1 MANETWNSYCG
12 CTEQVTPCNTVFQK
26 VDELPPLGD
35 ATRNHAYILPDNT
48 VWVVNTEG
56 TGFSQLNGGGAGGS
70 SYDDTAIK
78 ERLEALEEKT
88 DNDTIYDDTSIKERL
103 DALEEKTD
111 NDTIYDDSE
120 LRDLIQGLADRNNTE
135 DNRLVRIE
143 NKNATQDERLNALEA
158 KDDKDTTYT
167 AGNGI
172 TISDDNVISAT
183 GGGAEAIEY
192 TAGNEI
198 EITPERVINHF
209 PKMYHRALDTV
220 NVADTGLGDSS
231 LQAQLGYNPYI
242 SIGISLDFKRLGTD
256 GNYTGQKNVYELII
270 SGLVPSSILTGHS
283 EAFYTLAGDP
293 AIVGNISLPKLMYES
308 AFLKSIQLD
317 HYIEAIGGYQGVGE
331 RYLVD
336 APTESEA
343 KVFLDVIKQD
353 DEGNFYDIPET
364 RLVFKITGEDYYVNQ
379 SLVFLER

>member
-35 ATRNHAYILPDNT
+35 ATRNHAYILPDNS

-56 TGFSQLNGGGAGGS
+56 TGFSQLNGGGGGS

-78 ERLEALEEKT
+78 ERLEALEDKT

-120 LRDLIQGLADRNNTE
+120 LRDLIQGLADRNNME

-143 NKNATQDERLNALEA
+143 NKNATQDERLNSLEA
-158 KDDKDTTYT
+158 KADKDTTYT

-172 TISDDNVISAT
+172 TISEDNVISAT

-209 PKMYHRALDTV
+209 PKMYHRILDTIQV
-220 NVADTGLGDSS
+220 NDTGLGDSS
-231 LQAQLGYNPYI
+231 LQAQLGY
-242 SIGISLDFKRLGTD
+242 SSFTATGISLDFKRLGVD
-256 GNYTGQKNVYELII
+256 GNYTDQKNVYELII
-270 SGLVPSSILTGHS
+270 SGLVPSSIPTGHS

-293 AIVGNISLPKLMYES
+293 SIVGNISLPKLRYDM
-308 AFLKSIQLD
+308 AFLKFIQLD
-317 HYIEAIGGYQGVGE
+317 HYIEAIGGYQEVGN

-343 KVFLDVIKQD
+343 KVFLDVMERD
-353 DEGNFYDIPET
+353 DEGNYYDIPEV
-364 RLVFKITGEDYYVNQ
+364 RLVFKITGEDYYVNK